1 VDEREPPVSSSP
13 WHFIYFAKSTRFYT
27 ALISLIVGLI
37 AGIHPGMYAFSTG
50 IGFGSSLNSYPT
62 ILSSAATT
70 ASLMNVLY
78 NGLFTA
84 MMLVGE
90 WNSFSQHR
98 QPLRVTSPIGDQ
110 INNYYLTIPYR
121 YAVPLLA
128 LTGTFHWLISE
139 SFFLVSITA
148 FNGLDI
154 QPADSVFGIG
164 YSALAILLAII
175 VCFLLIAILTY
186 KSVQRYKLGMPVA
199 GSCSA
204 VISAACHKAEG
215 EDMPQLRK
223 VMWGVVKGSGEIG
236 TWKVG
241 EGSGHCAFSSEL
253 VAPPIPGRLYA

>member
-1 VDEREPPVSSSP
+1 
-13 WHFIYFAKSTRFYT
+13 
-27 ALISLIVGLI
+27 
-37 AGIHPGMYAFSTG
+37 MYAFSTG
-50 IGFGSSLNSYPT
+50 IGFGSSLNNYPT

-70 ASLMNVLY
+70 ASGFWGTFNTILLVNTPQVLVSLMNVLY

-110 INNYYLTIPYR
+110 ITNYYLTIPYR
-121 YAVPLLA
+121 YAVPLLV

-148 FNGLDI
+148 FNGKDM

-175 VCFLLIAILTY
+175 VCFLLISILTF

-204 VISAACHKAEG
+204 VISATCHKVEG
-215 EDMPQLRK
+215 EEVPQLK
-223 VMWGVVKGSGEIG
+223 DVMWGVVKGEGEMG
-236 TWKVG
+236 TWKDG
-241 EGSGHCAFSSEL
+241 RGCGHCAFSSEL